1 MFNYFVGILIL
12 VVFVIAGILY
22 YRYRLSQQDAIQ
34 KFMGAYIFPKRHTKI
49 FDPLVLREYTHDIY
63 LNSTETL
70 MSVFKN
76 SISRTITSKTLLNAI
91 MTMGVI
97 PEVDPHGNLT
107 KDLELNLD
115 LQRAIQLTGGSNKDY
130 SANDSLLKELNIIA
144 SKALNSRAISR
155 IERNWLLAKIIQEYN
170 LERKS
175 EGYARNPVLANSV
188 IRRVGLSM
196 DTKKCGELQMAALKI
211 CRDPAVVRL
220 LAESPS
226 FDRGLQISETI
237 EGKLFDYQLAV
248 LFRNWL

>member
-22 YRYRLSQQDAIQ
+22 YRYRLSQQDAVQ
-34 KFMGAYIFPKRHTKI
+34 MFMGAYIFPKRHTKI

>member
-1 MFNYFVGILIL
+1 
-12 VVFVIAGILY
+12 
-22 YRYRLSQQDAIQ
+22 
-34 KFMGAYIFPKRHTKI
+34 MGAYIFPKRHTKI
-49 FDPLVLREYTHDIY
+49 FDPLVLREYTHDNY

-220 LAESPS
+220 LAEGPS

>member
-22 YRYRLSQQDAIQ
+22 YRYRLSLQDAIQ
-34 KFMGAYIFPKRHTKI
+34 KLMGAYIFPKRHTKI
-49 FDPLVLREYTHDIY
+49 FDPLVLREYSQDTY

-91 MTMGVI
+91 MTTGVI
-97 PEVDPHGNLT
+97 PEVDLHGNLT

-175 EGYARNPVLANSV
+175 EEYARNPVLANSV

-220 LAESPS
+220 LAEGPS

>member
-34 KFMGAYIFPKRHTKI
+34 NFMGAYIFPKRHTKI

-220 LAESPS
+220 LAEGPS

>member
-34 KFMGAYIFPKRHTKI
+34 IMGAYIFPKRHTKI

-175 EGYARNPVLANSV
+175 EEYARNPVLANSV
-188 IRRVGLSM
+188 IRRVGLSI

-211 CRDPAVVRL
+211 CRDPVVIRL

>member
-22 YRYRLSQQDAIQ
+22 YRYRLSLQDTIQ
-34 KFMGAYIFPKRHTKI
+34 RLMGAYIFPKRHTKI
-49 FDPLVLREYTHDIY
+49 FDPLVLREYTHDNY

-70 MSVFKN
+70 MRVFKN

>member
-22 YRYRLSQQDAIQ
+22 YRYRLSLQDTIQ
-34 KFMGAYIFPKRHTKI
+34 RLMGAYIFPKRHTKI
-49 FDPLVLREYTHDIY
+49 FDPLVLREYAQGTY